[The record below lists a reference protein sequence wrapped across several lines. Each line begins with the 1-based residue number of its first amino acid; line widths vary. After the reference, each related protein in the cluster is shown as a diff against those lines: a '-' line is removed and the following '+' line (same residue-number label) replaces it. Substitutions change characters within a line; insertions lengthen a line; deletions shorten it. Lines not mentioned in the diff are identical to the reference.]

1 MSVKILQYNVNK
13 SKNKV
18 LAGLLADP
26 RVREFDIIAV
36 QEPWRNPYNL
46 TAYSTRDSG
55 FHLVDIRDKDSRVS
69 TYVNKRIS
77 IDSWSEIS
85 YSPDAQLITLCL
97 GATQINIHNI
107 YSPLPASHTDNS
119 KISTLTVLSHALRM
133 PGEYVIVGDF
143 NLYHPL

>member
-26 RVREFDIIAV
+26 RVKEFDIIAV
-36 QEPWRNPYNL
+36 QEPWRNPYDS

-77 IDSWSEIS
+77 IDSWSEVS
-85 YSPDAQLITLCL
+85 HSMDAQSITLRL
-97 GATQINIHNI
+97 GATQINVHNI
-107 YSPLPASHTDNS
+107 YSPPPASHTDNS
-119 KISTLTVLSHALRM
+119 EISVLTVLSHALHM
-133 PGEYVIVGDF
+133 PGEHVVVGDF
-143 NLYHPL
+143 NLYLLN